1 VLEGDAVDFVVDVEA
16 FDVGSVVFHD
26 HVDEL
31 VDGCWGVVVLVDDD
45 FFVDLGEEEVVSE

>member
-26 HVDEL
+26 DVDEL
-31 VDGCWGVVVLVDDD
+31 VDGCWGVVLADDPLLLEREVLASG
-45 FFVDLGEEEVVSE
+45 LA